1 MNDLEQAMM
10 NEPNDSTSED
20 VPSRN
25 ERRLLIVVLC
35 LSYLACLAGLWLI
48 GNFPGQAPAVFP
60 GIFGLGQNMRF
71 GLLAGPV
78 VGLCASYFRLRHLTG
93 KIMQLPE
100 RKLDER
106 QRMIRNR
113 AHRIAYRIIT
123 MLCLA
128 ILAYICV
135 HSMLLSATPPATTG
149 GVTNALI
156 SAFPRPVISEFSSI
170 AIREVPS
177 KIAHAFTEVTPL
189 KVALQNSIVYWWR
202 VKPELR
208 NTPAAPSPSIDLV
221 NLGLYYGL
229 FLVTMVLIVKTLPTA
244 VIGWKERG

>member
-20 VPSRN
+20 VPSHN

-48 GNFPGQAPAVFP
+48 GNFPGQAHAVLP

-71 GLLAGPV
+71 ALLAVPL

-156 SAFPRPVISEFSSI
+156 PAFPRPVISEF
-170 AIREVPS
+170 PS
-177 KIAHAFTEVTPL
+177 KIAPAFTEVTPL
-189 KVALQNSIVYWWR
+189 KVTLQNSIVHWWIL
-202 VKPELR
+202 KPELR
-208 NTPAAPSPSIDLV
+208 NTPAAPSPSIDQV

>member
-10 NEPNDSTSED
+10 NEPNASASED
-20 VPSRN
+20 VPSHT

-48 GNFPGQAPAVFP
+48 GNFPGQTHAVLP
-60 GIFGLGQNMRF
+60 DIFGLGQNMRF
-71 GLLAGPV
+71 ALLAVPL

-123 MLCLA
+123 MLSLA

-135 HSMLLSATPPATTG
+135 HIMLLSATPPATTAG
-149 GVTNALI
+149 LTHALT
-156 SAFPRPVISEFSSI
+156 SAFPRPVTSEVI
-170 AIREVPS
+170 PIRKVPS

-189 KVALQNSIVYWWR
+189 KVAVQNSIAYWSN
-202 VKPELR
+202 VKPEL
-208 NTPAAPSPSIDLV
+208 
-221 NLGLYYGL
+221 
-229 FLVTMVLIVKTLPTA
+229 
-244 VIGWKERG
+244 

>member
-20 VPSRN
+20 VPSHN

-48 GNFPGQAPAVFP
+48 GNFPGQAHAVLP

-71 GLLAGPV
+71 ALLAVPL

-156 SAFPRPVISEFSSI
+156 PAFPRPVISEF
-170 AIREVPS
+170 PS
-177 KIAHAFTEVTPL
+177 KIARAYHRGHTAKSRSTKQHRPL
-189 KVALQNSIVYWWR
+189 VES
-202 VKPELR
+202 
-208 NTPAAPSPSIDLV
+208 
-221 NLGLYYGL
+221 
-229 FLVTMVLIVKTLPTA
+229 
-244 VIGWKERG
+244 

>member
-10 NEPNDSTSED
+10 NEPNGSTSED
-20 VPSRN
+20 VPSHN

-48 GNFPGQAPAVFP
+48 GNFPGQAHAVLP
-60 GIFGLGQNMRF
+60 GIFGLGQNTRF
-71 GLLAGPV
+71 ALLAVPL

-156 SAFPRPVISEFSSI
+156 SAFPRPVISEF
-170 AIREVPS
+170 PS
-177 KIAHAFTEVTPL
+177 KIARAFTEVTPQ
-189 KVALQNSIVYWWR
+189 KISLQNSTVHWWIA
-202 VKPELR
+202 KPEFQ

>member
-10 NEPNDSTSED
+10 NEPNDSTSENA
-20 VPSRN
+20 PSHN

-48 GNFPGQAPAVFP
+48 GNFPGQAHAVLP
-60 GIFGLGQNMRF
+60 GIFGLGQNTRF
-71 GLLAGPV
+71 ALLAVPL

-100 RKLDER
+100 KKLDER

-156 SAFPRPVISEFSSI
+156 REF
-170 AIREVPS
+170 PS
-177 KIAHAFTEVTPL
+177 KIARAYIEVTSL
-189 KVALQNSIVYWWR
+189 KVDLQTIPVQGWI